1 MIEWLRQKLEIASTS
16 RGCPASAGQGFAAV
30 IVCLLLL
37 ICDVLASA
45 VSVATAQEA
54 MDTLRIAYVEIADD
68 ERYEPI
74 RTTERIVLRAPHR
87 PFLGAEVGI
96 DDAAALKRVTG
107 TTFALERITSS
118 PGKVAQDIAK
128 ARTERGAGLFLLDL
142 PPVELRVAAAAL
154 KGTGALAFNI
164 SAAEDELRREMCAA
178 EIVHAVPSHAMQAD
192 ALVQLLVS
200 KKWRELVLLE
210 GPEAADA
217 AFAAAIVRAA
227 KKFGARLVAH
237 SKFKLG
243 SDPRDREVNNPALL
257 TAINRDY
264 DVVIVADAGLE
275 MVRAVPFSTVR
286 PRLVA
291 GAGAL
296 EPEAWHWTW
305 DRSGGPQVN
314 GRFQT
319 KSGGL
324 RMSSADWAA
333 WVSVKMIAEAVL
345 RTQSR
350 QVEKLKQYIVRTG
363 SEPGGGFDGGKGLA
377 VSVRAWDQQVRQPMM
392 LAGSLAVI
400 AIAPMDGFLHQ
411 TNRLDTLGDDAPET
425 SCRLDQ
431 RGR

>member
-1 MIEWLRQKLEIASTS
+1 MIERTVFFQVGQWTPRGWPARAVHGVGFWLGCLALVALMLLRSAPAVAQDASAKIIIGYLEI
-16 RGCPASAGQGFAAV
+16 
-30 IVCLLLL
+30 
-37 ICDVLASA
+37 
-45 VSVATAQEA
+45 E
-54 MDTLRIAYVEIADD
+54 DD

-74 RTTERIVLRAPHR
+74 RTTERIILRAPHR
-87 PFLGAEVGI
+87 PFVGAEVGI
-96 DDAAALKRVTG
+96 DDAAALERVTR
-107 TTFALERITSS
+107 TKFALERITSS
-118 PGKVAQDIAK
+118 PGKVAEDIAK
-128 ARTERGAGLFLLDL
+128 ARSERGVALFLLDL
-142 PPVELRVAAAAL
+142 PPMELRAAAAAL
-154 KGTGALAFNI
+154 KGTGSLSFNV
-164 SAAEDELRREMCAA
+164 SAAEDELRREICAA
-178 EIVHAVPSHAMQAD
+178 EIVHALPSHAMQAD

-200 KKWRELVLLE
+200 KKWREILLLE

-217 AFAAAIVRAA
+217 AFAAAIARAA
-227 KKFGARLVAH
+227 KKFGARLAAH

-243 SDPRDREVNNPALL
+243 SDPRDRDLNNPALL

-264 DVVIVADAGLE
+264 DVVVVADVGLE
-275 MVRAVPFSTVR
+275 MARLLPFATTR
-286 PRLVA
+286 PRPVA
-291 GAGAL
+291 GAGSL

-314 GRFQT
+314 GRFQA

-350 QVEKLKQYIVRTG
+350 EVEKLKQYIVRTG
-363 SEPGGGFDGGKGLA
+363 SDPGGGFDGAKGLA

-392 LAGSLAVI
+392 LGGALAVV

-425 SCRLDQ
+425 PCRLDQ